1 MRTKFPIA
9 ALGLMLGAPL
19 AGGAPAAPQ
28 RDSLPGVEF
37 SYEQIVNPVS
47 GLPQRVILSRPA
59 GTTSRLPAVFFIP
72 WLSCDSTSVPETQ
85 RGAIENLLYRVVA
98 TPGLAMMRVE
108 KPGVGESAGD
118 CKQTDLDTELAGNR
132 EAFAALRA
140 HAWVDATRIV
150 AMGQSFAGGL
160 LPLVAPP
167 ADVRGY
173 LFINSWSRT
182 WLERLLEFERLR
194 LEGQGLGPGAVAAR
208 MRGKA
213 EIYGLV
219 LEGGLTPAEAI
230 RRKPALAE
238 AWEDEPEHQYGRP
251 IRFMQQLQAT
261 NVAAAWEQVDRPT
274 LVVFGE
280 ADIVMHRQDHERVVA
295 MVNRNRP
302 GAARLVS
309 VPGMDHGMNAPL
321 AGGKRGLPEPLAAT
335 IVDWLRETAG
345 AR

>member
-1 MRTKFPIA
+1 MRRGVPIA
-9 ALGLMLGAPL
+9 LLSFTLAAAFAGA
-19 AGGAPAAPQ
+19 APAQ
-28 RDSLPGVEF
+28 TRESLPGVEL
-37 SYEQIVNPVS
+37 SYEDIRNPRS
-47 GLPQRVILSRPA
+47 GLKQRVIVSRPA
-59 GTTSRLPAVFFIP
+59 GTTGRLPAIFFIP
-72 WLSCDSTSVPETQ
+72 WLSCDSTSVPEAQ
-85 RGAIENLLYRVVA
+85 RGGIETLLYRIVA
-98 TPGLAMMRVE
+98 TPGLVVMRVE
-108 KPGVGESAGD
+108 KPGVGESEGD
-118 CKQTDLDTELAGNR
+118 CKQTDLETELGGNR
-132 EAFAALRA
+132 AAFAALRR
-140 HAWVDATRIV
+140 HAWVDPTRIV

-160 LPLVAPP
+160 LPTVAPP
-167 ADVRGY
+167 AEVKGY
-173 LFINSWSRT
+173 LFINSFART

-194 LEGQGLGPGAVAAR
+194 LEAKGLAPGAVAAR

-251 IRFMQQLQAT
+251 IRSMQQLQAT

-274 LVVFGE
+274 LAVFGE

-302 GAARLVS
+302 GAARLLT

-321 AGGKRGLPEPLAAT
+321 PGGKRGLPDALAVT
-335 IVDWLRETAG
+335 IVDWLRDTAG
-345 AR
+345 AY

>member
-1 MRTKFPIA
+1 MRTQFQIA
-9 ALGLMLGAPL
+9 VLGFALSAAVAGA
-19 AGGAPAAPQ
+19 APAPPH
-28 RDSLPGVEF
+28 RDSLPGVEL
-37 SYEQIVNPVS
+37 SYEQIKNPVS
-47 GLPQRVILSRPA
+47 GLSQRVILSRPA
-59 GTTSRLPAVFFIP
+59 GSTSRLPAVFFIP
-72 WLSCDSTSVPETQ
+72 WLSCDSTSVPEAR
-85 RGAIENLLYRVVA
+85 RGAIETLLYRVVA
-98 TPGLAMMRVE
+98 TPGLVMMRVE
-108 KPGVGESAGD
+108 KPGVGESEGD
-118 CKQTDLDTELAGNR
+118 CSKTDLETEMAGNR
-132 EAFAALRA
+132 AAFAALRA

-167 ADVRGY
+167 DEVRGY

-182 WLERLLEFERLR
+182 WMERLLEFERLR
-194 LEGQGLGPGAVAAR
+194 LEGKGLGPGAVAER
-208 MRGKA
+208 MRGKT

-251 IRFMQQLQAT
+251 IAFMQQLQAT
-261 NVAAAWEQVDRPT
+261 NVAAAWEKVDRPT

-302 GAARLVS
+302 GAARLLTA
-309 VPGMDHGMNAPL
+309 PGMDHGMNAPL
-321 AGGKRGLPEPLAAT
+321 PGGKRGLPEPLAAA
-335 IVDWLRETAG
+335 IVGWLRETAG